1 MNDAS
6 NARAPSCD
14 LSAAYRRAGK
24 AIPFFWG
31 STAIFGAAGFC
42 AAFLLAPPDAR
53 QGETFRII
61 FLHVPAAWLSLLIY
75 LGMAVLAVASFV
87 SRTRA
92 YAILLCALAPTGAV
106 FAFLSLWT
114 GALWGKPI
122 WGTWWVWWD
131 ARLVSALILFFMY
144 VAFIALQSAIED
156 RRRAER
162 AGAIL
167 ALVGAIDI
175 PIVFF
180 SVRWWNTLH
189 QGYSIALARPAS
201 MAPVTFWGIVLC
213 TLACLSY
220 TAAVALMRF
229 RNTVLESDAGGQI
242 PEDGR

>member
-1 MNDAS
+1 MNAPR
-6 NARAPSCD
+6 NAPPQIKA
-14 LSAAYRRAGK
+14 LSAAYRLAGK
-24 AIPFFWG
+24 AIPYFWG
-31 STAIFGAAGFC
+31 LTAAFGAAGLY

-61 FLHVPAAWLSLLIY
+61 FLHVPASWMSLLIY
-75 LGMAVLAVASFV
+75 LGMAVLAAASLILHA
-87 SRTRA
+87 RA
-92 YAILLCALAPTGAV
+92 YSVLLRALAPTGAI

-114 GALWGKPI
+114 GALWGKPL

-131 ARLVSALILFFMY
+131 ARLVSELILFFMY
-144 VAFIALQSAIED
+144 IGFIALQSAIED
-156 RRRAER
+156 EKRAER

-167 ALVGAIDI
+167 ALAGAVNI

-189 QGYSIALARPAS
+189 QGYSITLTRPPS
-201 MAPVTFWGIVLC
+201 MAPVTFWGIFLC

-229 RNTVLESDAGGQI
+229 RNILLEAGFQGT
-242 PEDGR
+242 DDR